1 MAHDRAKIFEQA
13 KDVIVKNNL
22 FFVED
27 IVAFIPCSKATFYE
41 FYPLDSDEL
50 NTLKDLLNENKV
62 KTKSAIR
69 SKLFKSQKAA
79 ELLALY
85 RLICTSEEHQKLNQQ
100 YIDHTSKGEAINQ
113 KPDLSKLTNEELR
126 TIRDLQRKCGI
137 SA

>member
-1 MAHDRAKIFEQA
+1 MAHDRAKIFEQS
-13 KDVIVKNNL
+13 KEVIVKHNL

-27 IVAFIPCSKATFYE
+27 IVAFIPCSKPTFYE
-41 FYPLDSDEL
+41 FFPVDSNEL

-85 RLICTSEEHQKLNQQ
+85 RLICTPEEHQKLNQQ
-100 YIDHTSKGEAINQ
+100 YIDHTTKGESI
-113 KPDLSKLTNEELR
+113 KPIEIKIIDDGN
-126 TIRDLQRKCGI
+126 D
-137 SA
+137 

>member
-1 MAHDRAKIFEQA
+1 MAHDRTKIFEQA
-13 KDVIVKNNL
+13 KEAITKHNL

-27 IVAFIPCSKATFYE
+27 VVAFIPCSKPTFYE
-41 FYPLDSDEL
+41 FFPVDSNEL

-85 RLICTSEEHQKLNQQ
+85 RLICTPEEHQKLNQQ
-100 YIDHTSKGEAINQ
+100 YIDHTTKGESIAHVEVKIVKDGN
-113 KPDLSKLTNEELR
+113 S
-126 TIRDLQRKCGI
+126 
-137 SA
+137 

>member
-13 KDVIVKNNL
+13 KEVVVKHNL

-69 SKLFKSQKAA
+69 SKLFKSEKAA

-85 RLICTSEEHQKLNQQ
+85 RLICTPEEHKKLNQQ
-100 YIDHTSKGEAINQ
+100 YIDHTSKMEAIEAIPQIIISVNE
-113 KPDLSKLTNEELR
+113 SK
-126 TIRDLQRKCGI
+126 
-137 SA
+137 